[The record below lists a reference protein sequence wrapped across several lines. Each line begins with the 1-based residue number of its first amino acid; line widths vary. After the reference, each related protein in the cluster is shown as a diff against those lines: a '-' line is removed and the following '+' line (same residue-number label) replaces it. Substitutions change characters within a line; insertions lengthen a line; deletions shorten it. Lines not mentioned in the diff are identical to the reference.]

1 MKDSENLDVE
11 TELNA
16 DMPEPKKGNS
26 RAHVFYIII
35 ILLLLGGSGYL
46 YTLYTDSVEQIA
58 TITENINQ
66 VTHEKEVLY
75 GELDSLEVEIEKY
88 IGVNAKLDS
97 VLLEKQEEITKIRGI
112 LRSQQ
117 ADIREVKSLRNQI
130 AVLKQTA
137 KEALEENHKLKF
149 QVDSLE
155 KVSTARQRHIDT
167 LEIMDF
173 EKTRKLDSLTEK
185 VQIGS
190 AIRVGELRIE
200 PYNRRGK
207 EMTRARRVDNFIIK
221 GTMLKNF
228 LAEAGTKTIYVRVT
242 APNGVVLTSSPDNQ
256 FEYDGNTI
264 MFTERREISYQKED
278 TPFEIY
284 YDASSDNLDEGV
296 YRVVVFSN
304 NKEIGKTQITLD

>member
-11 TELNA
+11 MELNS
-16 DMPEPKKGNS
+16 DKPEPKKGNS

-35 ILLLLGGSGYL
+35 ILMLLGGAGYL

-66 VTHEKEVLY
+66 VTQEKEVLY

-88 IGVNAKLDS
+88 MGVNAKLDS
-97 VLLEKQEEITKIRGI
+97 VLLEKQAEITKIRGI
-112 LRSQQ
+112 LRSQR

-130 AVLKQTA
+130 AVLKETA

-155 KVSTARQRHIDT
+155 KVSTDRQRHIDT

-207 EMTRARRVDNFIIK
+207 EMTRARRVENFIIK

-242 APNGVVLTSSPDNQ
+242 APNGVVLTSSPENQ

-264 MFTERREISYQKED
+264 MYTERREIVYQKED

-284 YDASSDNLDEGV
+284 YDASSDDLDEGI
-296 YRVVVFSN
+296 YRVVVFCN
-304 NKEIGKTQITLD
+304 NKEVGKTEITLD

>member
-11 TELNA
+11 TELNS

-35 ILLLLGGSGYL
+35 ILMLLGGAGYL
-46 YTLYTDSVEQIA
+46 YTLYTDSIEQIA

-88 IGVNAKLDS
+88 MGVNAKLDS

-112 LRSQQ
+112 LRSQR

-155 KVSTARQRHIDT
+155 EVSIARQQHIDT

-221 GTMLKNF
+221 GTLLKNF

-242 APNGVVLTSSPDNQ
+242 APDGVVLTSSPDNQ

-284 YDASSDNLDEGV
+284 YDASSDDLDEGV

>member
-88 IGVNAKLDS
+88 MGVNAKLDS

-112 LRSQQ
+112 LRSQR

-137 KEALEENHKLKF
+137 KETLEENHKLKF